1 MDVSK
6 LPILIVNPAAQ
17 AEKNLKEHL
26 DTRMPLAIYWAD
38 RPDFFALDPEKGLGR
53 LLVTIKKWPNATWN
67 HVYNISGLTRQMHA
81 GDFYNLSCYAEYA
94 KLITDKPPKTY
105 KGSKPGLRLT
115 KLGYLLLKQ
124 SGIEV

>member
-6 LPILIVNPAAQ
+6 LPILIVNPAVQ

-38 RPDFFALDPEKGLGR
+38 RPDFFALDPGKGLGR
-53 LLVTIKKWPNATWN
+53 LLVTIKKYPNATWN
-67 HVYNISGLTRQMHA
+67 HVYTISGLTRQMHA

-105 KGSKPGLRLT
+105 KGNKPGLRLT
-115 KLGYLLLKQ
+115 KLGHLLLKQ